1 MRYPIVIEPGDDK
14 TAYGVVVPDLPG
26 CISAGDTL
34 DEAFD
39 MAKEAIEGW
48 IECSMDAGQDIP
60 RPSAMESIQ
69 KDPEFAG
76 WIFGAVDV
84 DLSKL
89 SGKAERVNIS
99 LPRQVLR
106 RLDARAKK
114 AGDTR
119 SGYIAQMVMS
129 A

>member
-1 MRYPIVIEPGDDK
+1 MRYPIVIEPGDEK
-14 TAYGVVVPDLPG
+14 TAYGVIVPDLPG
-26 CISAGDTL
+26 CFSAGDTL

-48 IECSMDAGQDIP
+48 IECTVDDGQDIP
-60 RPSAMESIQ
+60 KPSAMEEIR
-69 KDPEFAG
+69 KNPEFSG

-89 SGKAERVNIS
+89 SGKAERVNIT
-99 LPRQVLR
+99 LPRLVLR
-106 RLDARAKK
+106 RLDAKARQ

>member
-1 MRYPIVIEPGDDK
+1 MESSSP
-14 TAYGVVVPDLPG
+14 TFPDASLPE
-26 CISAGDTL
+26 TL

-48 IECSMDAGQDIP
+48 IECTVDDGQDIP
-60 RPSAMESIQ
+60 KPSAMEEIRKIPNSL
-69 KDPEFAG
+69 AG
-76 WIFGAVDV
+76 SSELLTWTSQSFQ
-84 DLSKL
+84 
-89 SGKAERVNIS
+89 ERQRVNIT
-99 LPRQVLR
+99 LPRLVLR
-106 RLDARAKK
+106 RLDAKARQ

>member
-14 TAYGVVVPDLPG
+14 TAYGVIVPDLPG
-26 CISAGDTL
+26 CFSAGDTL

-48 IECSMDAGQDIP
+48 IECAVDDGQDIP
-60 RPSAMESIQ
+60 KPSAME
-69 KDPEFAG
+69 DLRNNPEFNG
-76 WIFGAVDV
+76 WIFGAVDI

-89 SGKAERVNIS
+89 SGKAERVNIT
-99 LPRQVLR
+99 LPRLVLR
-106 RLDARAKK
+106 RLDAKAKR

>member
-1 MRYPIVIEPGDDK
+1 MRYPIVIEPGDEK
-14 TAYGVVVPDLPG
+14 TAYGVIVPDLPG
-26 CISAGDTL
+26 CFSAGDTL

-48 IECSMDAGQDIP
+48 IECTVDDVQDIP
-60 RPSAMESIQ
+60 KPSAMEEIR
-69 KDPEFAG
+69 KNPEFSG

-89 SGKAERVNIS
+89 SGKAERVNIT
-99 LPRQVLR
+99 LPRLVLR
-106 RLDARAKK
+106 RLDAKARQ